1 MPHDD
6 APDSELVVELDAAP
20 EAEDTPPIRVSPDDL
35 APDTLRAVVE
45 SFVLR
50 EGTDYGLQ
58 ETPLETKVAQVMAQL
73 RRGDAHILFEP
84 SSQTVTIVVTRAI
97 RGLDL

>member
-1 MPHDD
+1 MPDD
-6 APDSELVVELDAAP
+6 DEREFVVELDTAP
-20 EAEDTPPIRVSPDDL
+20 EAEEAPPIRVAPDDL
-35 APDTLRAVVE
+35 APETLRAVVE

-50 EGTDYGLQ
+50 EGTDYGRQ

-84 SSQTVTIVVTRAI
+84 ASETVTIVVTRAI

>member
-6 APDSELVVELDAAP
+6 APDPELVVELDAAP
-20 EAEDTPPIRVSPDDL
+20 EAEEAPPIRVRPDDL

-73 RRGDAHILFEP
+73 QRGDAHILFEP

>member
-6 APDSELVVELDAAP
+6 APDPEYVVELDAAP
-20 EAEDTPPIRVSPDDL
+20 EAEEAPPIRVRPDDL

-73 RRGDAHILFEP
+73 QRGDAHILDP
-84 SSQTVTIVVTRAI
+84 SGRTVTIVVTRAI

>member
-1 MPHDD
+1 MHDEND
-6 APDSELVVELDAAP
+6 TAREFVVELERER
-20 EAEDTPPIRVSPDDL
+20 EAEQAPPIRVAPDEL

-58 ETPLETKVAQVMAQL
+58 ETSLDAKVAQVLAQIS
-73 RRGDAHILFEP
+73 RGDAHILFDPGSE
-84 SSQTVTIVVTRAI
+84 TVTIVVTRALA
-97 RGLDL
+97 GLDL

>member
-6 APDSELVVELDAAP
+6 EHELVVELDAAP
-20 EAEDTPPIRVSPDDL
+20 EPEEAPPIRVGPDDL

-50 EGTDYGLQ
+50 EGTDYGPQ

-84 SSQTVTIVVTRAI
+84 ASETVTIVVTRAI